1 MQSAEC
7 GFNKRN
13 FLFIPHSAF
22 HIPHSKFRVHIMA
35 KSEITV
41 PASTSNLGASFDTC
55 GLALSLYLRV
65 EVEPQTRGFEII
77 PTGEGAEKVPL
88 DESNLI
94 VRAARYVAADRR
106 RGNQVLPGARLRVDS
121 QIPFSRG
128 LGSSSTAIIAGISV
142 YEALTGDRLEQED
155 FFEYALH
162 FEGHGDNIAP
172 SMLGGLVVA
181 VVKEFTDFSGSERR
195 SLITVKRPWPDAV
208 RIVLCI
214 PEFEMETAKM
224 RAVLPQM
231 VTRHDAIYN
240 LQRGALLQAALAEGR
255 YELLN
260 EALRDRLHQPY
271 RAPVTRGLSEVLH
284 LNDEAGKHPGLL
296 GVAISGAGSTLIAF
310 ATENC
315 REIGNEMSARLAA
328 CGVKSR
334 VMEVKADSR
343 GRQMI

>member
-1 MQSAEC
+1 
-7 GFNKRN
+7 
-13 FLFIPHSAF
+13 
-22 HIPHSKFRVHIMA
+22 MA
-35 KSEITV
+35 KYEIIV

-65 EVEPQTRGFEII
+65 EVEPQTGGFEII
-77 PTGEGAEKVPL
+77 PAGEGAEKVPL

-94 VRAARYVAADRR
+94 VRSARYAAAK
-106 RGNQVLPGARLRVDS
+106 GKKALPGARLRVDS
-121 QIPFSRG
+121 QIPLSRG
-128 LGSSSTAIIAGISV
+128 LGSSSAAIIAGLSV

-162 FEGHGDNIAP
+162 FEGHGDNLAP

-181 VVKEFTDFSGSERR
+181 VVKEFIDYSGSERR
-195 SLITVKRPWPDAV
+195 SLIAVQRSWPDAV

-214 PEFEMETAKM
+214 PELEMETAKM

-240 LQRGALLQAALAEGR
+240 LQRAALLQAALAEGR

-271 RAPVTRGLSEVLH
+271 RAPVAPGLSEVLH
-284 LNDEAGKHPGLL
+284 LNDEAGKYPGLL

-310 ATENC
+310 ATENG
-315 REIGNEMSARLAA
+315 REIGEAMKARMAA

-334 VMEVKADSR
+334 VMEVKADGR